1 MKFIKKHINMI
12 VAIAILILLVVGL
25 LLAKEIFFP
34 NETKAIYGTRLEG
47 KEKVPITN
55 DHINRVKEAIKDSTI
70 TTEVR
75 VAGRIIYVDIT
86 VNPDVTVEG
95 AKGLG
100 NTIVEVFS
108 EEEKAYYDIQIL
120 IANSAN
126 EAQFPIIGYRHHTR
140 TEIFWTK
147 DR

>member
-1 MKFIKKHINMI
+1 MKFVKKHIRLI
-12 VAIAILILLVVGL
+12 VFLAVLILIAVGL
-25 LLAKEIFFP
+25 FLAKEIFFP
-34 NETKAIYGTRLEG
+34 NESKAIYGSRTEG
-47 KEKVPITN
+47 KDKVPITEEREN
-55 DHINRVKEAIKDSTI
+55 QVKDAIKDSVVKST
-70 TTEVR
+70 VR
-75 VAGRIIYVDIT
+75 VQGRIIYVDIE

-108 EEEKAYYDIQIL
+108 EEERAFYDIQIL

>member
-1 MKFIKKHINMI
+1 MKFVKKHIRLI
-12 VAIAILILLVVGL
+12 VFLAVLILIAVGL
-25 LLAKEIFFP
+25 FLAKEIFFP
-34 NETKAIYGTRLEG
+34 NESKAIYGSRTEG
-47 KEKVPITN
+47 KDKVPITEKREN
-55 DHINRVKEAIKDSTI
+55 QVKDAIKDSVVKST
-70 TTEVR
+70 VR
-75 VAGRIIYVDIT
+75 VQGRIIYVDIE

-108 EEEKAYYDIQIL
+108 EEERAFYDIQIL

>member
-1 MKFIKKHINMI
+1 MKFVKKHIRLI
-12 VAIAILILLVVGL
+12 VFLAVLILIAVGL
-25 LLAKEIFFP
+25 FLAKEIFFP
-34 NETKAIYGTRLEG
+34 NESKAIYGSRTEG
-47 KEKVPITN
+47 KDKVPITEEREN
-55 DHINRVKEAIKDSTI
+55 QVKDAIKDSVVKST
-70 TTEVR
+70 VR
-75 VAGRIIYVDIT
+75 VQGRIIYVDIE

-108 EEEKAYYDIQIL
+108 EEERTFYDIQIL

>member
-1 MKFIKKHINMI
+1 MKFVKKHIRLI
-12 VAIAILILLVVGL
+12 VFLAVLILIAVGL
-25 LLAKEIFFP
+25 FLAKEIFFP
-34 NETKAIYGTRLEG
+34 NESKAIYGSRTEG
-47 KEKVPITN
+47 KDKDPITEKREN
-55 DHINRVKEAIKDSTI
+55 QVKDAIKDSVVKST
-70 TTEVR
+70 VR
-75 VAGRIIYVDIT
+75 VQGRIIYVDIE

-108 EEEKAYYDIQIL
+108 EEERAFYDIQIL

-126 EAQFPIIGYRHHTR
+126 ETQFPIIGYRHHTR